1 MGIVVK
7 GLSILLGYLLGSSR
21 LDVGIISVICIPV
34 GVFIFGILAIKF
46 NLFTKEEY
54 MAMPGGNK
62 IIKIIDKLIPSQSCN
77 CKGVRF
83 SLACL
88 IALSNQEKKV
98 LSLMFKI

>member
-34 GVFIFGILAIKF
+34 GVFIFVILAIKF

-62 IIKIIDKLIPSQSCN
+62 IIKIIDKLN
-77 CKGVRF
+77 GGRWWD
-83 SLACL
+83 
-88 IALSNQEKKV
+88 
-98 LSLMFKI
+98 